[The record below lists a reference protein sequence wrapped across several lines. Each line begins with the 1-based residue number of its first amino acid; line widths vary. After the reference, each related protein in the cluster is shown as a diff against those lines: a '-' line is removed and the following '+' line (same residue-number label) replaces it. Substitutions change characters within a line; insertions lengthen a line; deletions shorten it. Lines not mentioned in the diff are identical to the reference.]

1 MNKVAQSNIQ
11 YTCEHHKGTALPNF
25 RQCYLPRVNMNDS
38 SGHAA
43 ILHIR
48 KLSNPKLTT
57 CVLSIDLTII
67 YN

>member
-1 MNKVAQSNIQ
+1 MNKVAQTFSIPVDTTKLLHCPTSGNVID
-11 YTCEHHKGTALPNF
+11 TF
-25 RQCYLPRVNMNDS
+25 NMNDY

-48 KLSNPKLTT
+48 KLLNPKLTT
-57 CVLSIDLTII
+57 CVISIALTII